1 MGYEVGIRILELLS
15 YRDKQMKRK
24 PEVLD
29 ILRFV
34 HSVVWPHMFGKAAD
48 DLQQANAVSAQL
60 CATSCAAAR
69 VQQLPRWCWTS
80 IMLVT
85 GIRCWQHVTLAV
97 VIRHS
102 CLLYDG
108 IALSDLAHALSLR

>member
-1 MGYEVGIRILELLS
+1 VGIRILELLS

-60 CATSCAAAR
+60 RAASCAAAP
-69 VQQLPRWCWTS
+69 VQQLLHWCWTS

-85 GIRCWQHVTLAV
+85 GTCCSQHVTIAV
-97 VIRHS
+97 VVRHS
-102 CLLYDG
+102 CLHHD
-108 IALSDLAHALSLR
+108 ALVSSDPVHALFLS